1 MLACYALD
9 DNDTSTTDANSIVD
23 IYACSREGLP
33 AMCQRHGNLRDAA
46 GNSLDNS
53 WLAAL
58 GENENDAN
66 ASTATESTAT
76 ESTATESAA
85 TESAATESAWAERA
99 QSASLLALKILDAP
113 VEQECSKKADT
124 KEAYSKEAYLCL
136 LSSID
141 DLWLWASLPSRLLAT
156 TSQQTIQQV
165 KQIVKHKVEQKSE
178 QKIFRLVEPLDEA
191 KRARAILA
199 WGLASYVFEKF
210 QKTRTKTQPL
220 RLLIDASNNAE
231 CEAAEQAEII
241 CEGRSLINTPANI
254 LTPAAF
260 EQLVQKIAN
269 DSNGH
274 LNAIRGEELQA
285 QNYPLIYAVG
295 KSAREPPRLLDLRW
309 QTPTGSNT
317 PNGKKAKS
325 LTIVGKGVCFDSGG
339 LNMKNASAMLLMKK
353 DMGGAA
359 SAICLAQ
366 LLRARRSPINLRLL
380 LPIVENA
387 VSRDAMRPMDIYDSR
402 KGDSV
407 EIGHTDAEGRLL
419 LADALWE
426 ASAPDTYQKAQT
438 QNLLPELAPDLIP
451 DLVPDLVIDFATLTG
466 AARVAT
472 GPMIPNLFT
481 NNDKLAALATLHAQ
495 AQQDPMWHIPLV
507 QEYRNVL
514 DSRCAD
520 ILSASTWQYAG
531 AITAALFLQNFVA
544 KGVPWIHLDMMGW
557 NDKARPGRPEGGE
570 IQAVRAMT
578 ALVEQWCQQ

>member
-9 DNDTSTTDANSIVD
+9 DINTSTTDANSIVD
-23 IYACSREGLP
+23 IYACSREGLA
-33 AMCQRHGNLRDAA
+33 AMCQRYGNLKDAA

-53 WLAAL
+53 WLEAV
-58 GENENDAN
+58 GENENN
-66 ASTATESTAT
+66 ATENTT
-76 ESTATESAA
+76 TK
-85 TESAATESAWAERA
+85 SAATESAWGERA

-124 KEAYSKEAYLCL
+124 KEADTKEKYSKEAYLCL

-141 DLWLWASLPSRLLAT
+141 DLWLWASLPSRLLAI
-156 TSQQTIQQV
+156 TSQQTIQQPIQQV
-165 KQIVKHKVEQKSE
+165 KQKTEQKAE
-178 QKIFRLVEPLDEA
+178 QKIFRLIEPLDEA
-191 KRARAILA
+191 TRARAILA

-220 RLLIDASNNAE
+220 RLLIDASSNAE

-260 EQLVQKIAN
+260 EQLVKKIAN

-295 KSAREPPRLLDLRW
+295 KSASELPRLLDLRW

-317 PNGKKAKS
+317 PKGKNPKS

-366 LLRARRSPINLRLL
+366 MLRAKGSPINLRLL

-387 VSRDAMRPMDIYDSR
+387 VSRDAMRPMDIYNSR

-495 AQQDPMWHIPLV
+495 AQQDPLWHIPLV
-507 QEYRNVL
+507 QEYRSVL

-520 ILSASTWQYAG
+520 IVSASSWQYAG

-544 KGVPWIHLDMMGW
+544 QGVPWIHLDMMGW
-557 NDKARPGRPEGGE
+557 NDNARPGRPEGGE